1 MMILAVETTAAVATV
16 ALLRD
21 GVLIAE
27 READSSK
34 KHAETLLPLID
45 AFLEENDVTI
55 TEIDVFAV
63 DVGPGSFT
71 GVRIGVSLVNALA
84 FATGKQVIPV
94 DSLETLALSAG
105 ETSHP
110 VAAMIDARN
119 GNAYAALYQAGVA
132 LIDPCAIEI
141 AEFSAKLPQ
150 DALFVGDVKAKEKTF
165 PRARFVALAALE
177 HVERATE
184 EADPVYLRPSQAERS
199 KQKSNR
205 EA

>member
-1 MMILAVETTAAVATV
+1 MMLLALDTTATIATA
-16 ALLRD
+16 ALFRD
-21 GVLIAE
+21 GELLSE

-34 KHAETLLPLID
+34 KHAETALPLID
-45 AFLEENDVTI
+45 QLLEENGVTI
-55 TEIDVFAV
+55 SQIDLFAV

-84 FATGKQVIPV
+84 FAAGKQVVAV

-105 ETSHP
+105 ETSRP

-119 GNAYAALYQAGVA
+119 GNAYAALYQAGST
-132 LIDPCAIEI
+132 LIEPCAVQTES
-141 AEFSAKLPQ
+141 FLAKLPQ
-150 DALFVGDVKAKEKTF
+150 DAILVGDVQAEPKTY
-165 PRARFVALAALE
+165 PRAKHVGVAAFR

-184 EADPVYLRPSQAERS
+184 EADPIYLRPSQAERLKAQS
-199 KQKSNR
+199 GK

>member
-1 MMILAVETTAAVATV
+1 MMLLAVETTAAVATV

-45 AFLEENDVTI
+45 AILEENDVTI

-150 DALFVGDVKAKEKTF
+150 DTLFVGDVKAKEKTF
-165 PRARFVALAALE
+165 PRARYVGFTALK
-177 HVERATE
+177 HTERATE

-199 KQKSNR
+199 KQKSGR